1 MSTEMAS
8 RSVPVPHQ
16 EEMSRLRQLIMGFRI
31 TQMIHVAAK
40 FGLAD
45 HLARKPQ
52 TAQEL
57 APLVGAEA
65 VSLHRLLRALASI
78 GVFAETAGGVFEMTP
93 MSELLRRDQPGS
105 LRSTAILYGDELIW
119 NAFGQLSRAIANG
132 TSAFEQLHGQSFY
145 EYLGEHPTASA
156 LFNDAMTGFSEH
168 EASAILEA
176 YDFSAARAIV
186 DVGGGQGALMA
197 ALLRAH
203 APLHAVI
210 FDRSP
215 PTDDTRRLFE
225 RLDILGRAE
234 FVQGDFFAT
243 VPRGGDLY
251 VLKSIV
257 HNWKDDDA
265 TTILRNCRLAMP
277 PHGRL
282 LVGERVIPPGNAPA
296 EAKLF
301 DINMMITVGGQ
312 ERTEAQYAALFAAT
326 GLEMARVIPTRSL
339 LSLIEAMPTPRMN

>member
-8 RSVPVPHQ
+8 RSAPVPDQ
-16 EEMSRLRQLIMGFRI
+16 EDMSRLRQLIMGFRI

-52 TAQEL
+52 TAREL

-65 VSLHRLLRALASI
+65 VSIHRLLRALASI
-78 GVFAETAGGVFEMTP
+78 GVFAETAGSVFETTP
-93 MSELLRRDQPGS
+93 MAELLRRDRPGS
-105 LRSTAILYGDELIW
+105 LRSTAMLYGDELLW
-119 NAFGQLSRAIANG
+119 NAFGQLSRVIANG
-132 TSAFEQLHGQSFY
+132 KSAFEQLHGQSFY
-145 EYLGEHPTASA
+145 DYLGEHSAAAA
-156 LFNDAMTGFSEH
+156 LFNDAMTGFSEQ
-168 EASAILEA
+168 EAGAILEA
-176 YDFSAARAIV
+176 YDFAAVRAII

-197 ALLRAH
+197 ALLHGHAH
-203 APLHAVI
+203 LHAVI

-215 PTDDTRRLFE
+215 PTDDTRRRFE

-277 PHGRL
+277 SRGRL
-282 LVGERVIPPGNAPA
+282 VVGERIIPPGNAPA

-301 DINMMITVGGQ
+301 DINMMITAGGQ
-312 ERTEAQYAALFAAT
+312 ERTEAQYAALFAAA
-326 GLEMARVIPTRSL
+326 GLEMARVIPTRSPI
-339 LSLIEAMPTPRMN
+339 SLIEAIPAPRKN

>member
-1 MSTEMAS
+1 MSTETAS
-8 RSVPVPHQ
+8 GAPVPRQ
-16 EEMSRLRQLIMGFRI
+16 EDMSRLRELIMGFRI

-52 TAQEL
+52 TAREL
-57 APLVGAEA
+57 APLVGADA
-65 VSLHRLLRALASI
+65 VSLHRLLRALASM
-78 GVFAETAGGVFEMTP
+78 GVFAETAGSVFETTP
-93 MSELLRRDQPGS
+93 MAELLRRDRPGS
-105 LRSTAILYGDELIW
+105 LRSTAMLYGDELIW
-119 NAFGQLSRAIANG
+119 NAFVQLSRVIANG
-132 TSAFEQLHGQSFY
+132 KSAFEQLHGQSFY
-145 EYLGEHPTASA
+145 DYLGEHSTAAA
-156 LFNDAMTGFSEH
+156 LFNDAMTGFSEQ

-176 YDFSAARAIV
+176 YDFSAVRAIV

-215 PTDDTRRLFE
+215 PTDDTRQLFE
-225 RLDILGRAE
+225 RLDILGRAD

-265 TTILRNCRLAMP
+265 TTILRNCRQAMA

-282 LVGERVIPPGNAPA
+282 LVGERIIPPGNAPA

-312 ERTEAQYAALFAAT
+312 ERTEAQYAALFAAA
-326 GLEMARVIPTRSL
+326 GLEIARVVPTRSPI
-339 LSLIEAMPTPRMN
+339 SLIEAIPAPRKN

>member
-1 MSTEMAS
+1 
-8 RSVPVPHQ
+8 
-16 EEMSRLRQLIMGFRI
+16 MSRLRQLIMGFRI

-326 GLEMARVIPTRSL
+326 GLEMARVIPTRSP